1 MLVIRGK
8 KKKDT
13 HTPMF
18 TAALLTIA
26 RARKQPRC
34 PSSDEW
40 IKNCSTYIQWSITQS
55 LKTDHICVSSND
67 VDESQACYR
76 VK

>member
-1 MLVIRGK
+1 MLVIRES

-13 HTPMF
+13 HTPVF

-26 RARKQPRC
+26 RAWKQPRC

-40 IKNCSTYIQWSITQS
+40 IKNCGTYIQWNTTQS
-55 LKTDHICVSSND
+55 LKKDHICVSSND
-67 VDESQACYR
+67 VDESQACYS